1 MTENEC
7 NILSNMPRADF
18 REFRGLVID
27 MVLHTG
33 LCFLDIFPS
42 RNFQLFPPDFLADT
56 VVKDLAGGNPD
67 KIFQTCLRS

>member
-1 MTENEC
+1 MENEC

-33 LCFLDIFPS
+33 LSFLYIFLS
-42 RNFQLFPPDFLADT
+42 RNLQLFPPDFLADT
-56 VVKDLAGGNPD
+56 VVKDLPWGE
-67 KIFQTCLRS
+67 S